1 MTSSADQ
8 AQLLAAVPGI
18 TLLPSEQLYPG
29 RGAGLPLLV
38 IENSHGRAVLA
49 LQGAH
54 VLSFTPAGGRDLLW
68 LSPLAKFNPGKA
80 IRGGIPLCLPW
91 FGGYPD
97 KSRGLPAHGFAR
109 SSDWCIESA
118 EQLADGTHKVV
129 LGLKDTL
136 HTREMWPHHFHFRFS
151 VRVGEKLDVELIA
164 EHLGHTAVPF
174 TAAMHSYFA
183 VPDVAECV
191 IEGLAGCQQINTLGG
206 ITRLHN
212 SGDVVIRDMHDSV
225 YLDVPAEQIIRT
237 AVGNTHIVSDCKSA
251 VVWNP
256 GSAAL
261 KGGDI
266 GPAFKG
272 FVCVE
277 RGDVF
282 DNAVTLRSGESY
294 RASMSIFA

>member
-18 TLLPSEQLYPG
+18 SLLSSEQLYPG
-29 RGAGLPLLV
+29 RGTGLPLLV
-38 IENSHGRAVLA
+38 IENTHGRAVLA

-68 LSPLAKFNPGKA
+68 LSPLAKFNHGKA

-91 FGGYPD
+91 FGGHPD
-97 KSRGLPAHGFAR
+97 KARGLPAHGFAR
-109 SSDWCIESA
+109 SSDWSIEAA
-118 EQLADGTHKVV
+118 EQLADGSHRIV
-129 LGLKDTL
+129 LGLKDSL
-136 HTREMWPHHFHFRFS
+136 QTREMWPHHFHFRFAVS
-151 VRVGEKLDVELIA
+151 VGSVLKVELAA
-164 EHLGHTAVPF
+164 EHLGKEAVPF
-174 TAAMHSYFA
+174 SAAMHSYFA

-191 IEGLAGCQQINTLGG
+191 IEGLAGCEQINTLGG
-206 ITRLHN
+206 ITRLFN
-212 SGDVVIRDMHDSV
+212 EGDVVISNMHDSV

-237 AVGNTHIVSDCKSA
+237 AAGDTHIVSDCKSA

-256 GSAAL
+256 GTAAL

-266 GPAFKG
+266 GAAYSG

-282 DNAVTLRSGESY
+282 DNAVTLQPGESY
-294 RASMSIFA
+294 QVSMTISA